1 MAILGAHNLQL
12 HYSDIEIF
20 SEVTLQIDASSRIG
34 IVGPN
39 GSGKTSLINV
49 LLGQQNFDKGS
60 IFVTEGLN
68 IGYVPQMALTQDT
81 GTLRDHIMQTFADII
96 ALESQIETS
105 AANIQN
111 STLEQRT
118 KAENQYANLVDQYER
133 LGGYDYH
140 NLADRV
146 VEGIGLKPEIL
157 NTRVSDASGGERT
170 RAALAAALLTNPD
183 LLILD
188 EPTNY
193 LDIKGLE
200 WLEDFL
206 NKFQNAF
213 SVISH
218 DRYFLDRVAK
228 EIWDLDAGRLTQ
240 YKGNYSKYKDQ
251 KFEALKHLHRE
262 YEKQQ
267 SYIRREQSFISRY
280 HAGQRSKEA
289 RGRAR
294 RLNKIKQIEVP
305 KDQDTMHILLQPAE
319 RSGETVLQTNGLVI
333 GYSERQAQKKL
344 LSVPDNEIQRGT
356 VTAIIGGNGTGKS
369 TLLSTIVGE
378 TIPLEGTLNFGHNVK
393 FAYYRQGADDIPGDK
408 SILEAL
414 LEIRNIPIGEARSY
428 LARFLFTGNAVYEK
442 VESLSG
448 GEKSKLALARLLIR
462 QPNLLILDEPSTH
475 LDIPSQEAIEVMLE
489 DFDGTIL
496 LVSHDRRLI
505 SMIADKLW
513 VVDQDKIIIFN
524 GTYKEWSAKNNS
536 ATHKATTK
544 RIRSNK
550 GPLGKS
556 TKPKSTAKK
565 YRPGKPSKQD
575 DDIEETVLSLE
586 KQIRVVEEK
595 LEAASNLG
603 DIDQIRS
610 YGHEHQQL
618 SLELDNVLHQWE
630 DRDSPTP

>member
-12 HYSDIEIF
+12 HYADIEIF
-20 SEVTLQIDASSRIG
+20 SDVTLQVDDCSRIG
-34 IVGPN
+34 IVGQN

-49 LLGQQNFDKGS
+49 LLGQQNFDRGNV
-60 IFVTEGLN
+60 FVTEGLK
-68 IGYVPQMALTQDT
+68 IGYVPQMPLTQGT
-81 GTLRDHIMQTFADII
+81 GTLRDQIMETFADII
-96 ALESQIETS
+96 ALESKIEAS
-105 AANIQN
+105 AENIQS
-111 STLEQRT
+111 STPEQRT
-118 KAENQYANLVDQYER
+118 KAENNYANLVDQYER

-140 NLADRV
+140 NVADRV
-146 VEGIGLKPEIL
+146 IEGIGLRPEIL

-193 LDIKGLE
+193 LDINGLE

-228 EIWDLDAGRLTQ
+228 EIWDLDAGRLRQ

-251 KFEALKHLHRE
+251 KLEALKHLHRE

-267 SYIRREQSFISRY
+267 SFIKREQSFISRY

-305 KDQDTMHILLQPAE
+305 KDQDIMHISLRPAE
-319 RSGETVLQTNGLVI
+319 RSGETVVQTNGLVI
-333 GYSERQAQKKL
+333 GHSEGQAQKKL
-344 LSVPDNEIQRGT
+344 LSIPDNKIQRGT

-369 TLLSTIVGE
+369 TLLSTIIGE
-378 TIPLEGTLNFGHNVK
+378 TMPLQGTIAFGHNVK

-408 SILEAL
+408 SIIDAL
-414 LEIRNIPIGEARSY
+414 LEIRNIPIGEARNY
-428 LARFLFTGNAVYEK
+428 LARFLFSGDEVYEK

-475 LDIPSQEAIEVMLE
+475 LDIPSQEAIEVMLKG
-489 DFDGTIL
+489 FDGTIL

-513 VVDQDKIIIFN
+513 VVDQDKIMIFN
-524 GTYKEWSAKNNS
+524 GTYKEWTGRNNS
-536 ATHKATTK
+536 STYKTPTK
-544 RIRSNK
+544 QPRLNKRPIGKSNK
-550 GPLGKS
+550 PRSASKK
-556 TKPKSTAKK
+556 TKA
-565 YRPGKPSKQD
+565 GKPSAQD
-575 DDIEETVLSLE
+575 NYIEERVLSLE
-586 KQIRVVEEK
+586 NQIKVIEEK
-595 LEAASNLG
+595 IEEASDLG
-603 DIDQIRS
+603 DIDKIRS
-610 YGHEHQQL
+610 YGHEHKQL
-618 SLELDNVLHQWE
+618 SLELDNVLHQW
-630 DRDSPTP
+630 DGQDSPTP